1 MRIHH
6 LFFVPYFL
14 CALVA
19 SAEEKGELSISGI
32 YSNLAYND
40 ESGDLQGME
49 VFIIPRN
56 GPANAYQ
63 AFVQV
68 AEGGA
73 PTTFLIPVN
82 VTGGKIE
89 FTLPQDGSF
98 PTEHFF
104 GRVKEQELVLH
115 QDKEK
120 EEHLKR
126 GNSYWQ

>member
-1 MRIHH
+1 MKVHH
-6 LFFVPYFL
+6 LFLVPFFL

-19 SAEEKGELSISGI
+19 SAEERGELRISGI
-32 YSNLAYND
+32 YSNLTYND

-56 GPANAYQ
+56 GPDNAYQ
-63 AFVQV
+63 AFAQV
-68 AEGGA
+68 VEGGA
-73 PTTFLIPVN
+73 PSTFLVPVN
-82 VTGGKIE
+82 AAGGKIE

-98 PTEHFF
+98 AAAHFV

-126 GNSYWQ
+126 GKSYWQ